1 MPKSS
6 SVVMNQGQKIGMA
19 NHRLSRLLLQSFC
32 ELRSLPD
39 PSLGPLRNLA
49 QAFWQLRPRVNRVQK
64 PFGNI
69 WRHEPSLE
77 AHSLSSICRVM
88 CMQEHKMDLV

>member
-1 MPKSS
+1 MPKSL
-6 SVVMNQGQKIGMA
+6 SVVMNHGQKIGMA
-19 NHRLSRLLLQSFC
+19 NHRLDRLLLRLFC
-32 ELRSLPD
+32 ALRPLPG

-49 QAFWQLRPRVNRVQK
+49 QAFWQLRPRANRVQK

-77 AHSLSSICRVM
+77 EHSLSSICQVM
-88 CMQEHKMDLV
+88 YMQEHKLDLV